1 MPRIC
6 RPLCSV
12 ALLLGCLCAAGDPVQ
27 QTQAGSKATKIVA
40 SLGRDIL
47 VEVAADGLTH
57 AIKGFYKSMKQ
68 KWKKGIDPKK
78 VIVDADDPLRGT
90 LKGNVTVRAEQE
102 GKTMTEVVLQNPPV
116 TRATTKAKWQL
127 DAKALK
133 DWEELLNSKP
143 K

>member
-1 MPRIC
+1 MTRTC
-6 RPLCSV
+6 RLLCSV

-27 QTQAGSKATKIVA
+27 EAQAGSKTTKIVA
-40 SLGRDIL
+40 SFGREVL

-57 AIKGFYKSMKQ
+57 AIKGFYKSVKQ

-90 LKGNVTVRAEQE
+90 LRGNVTVRAEQD
-102 GKTMTEVVLQNPPV
+102 GKTTTEVVLQNPPV
-116 TRATTKAKWQL
+116 SRATTKGKWQL
-127 DAKALK
+127 DPKALT
-133 DWEELLNSKP
+133 DWEELLNKKP